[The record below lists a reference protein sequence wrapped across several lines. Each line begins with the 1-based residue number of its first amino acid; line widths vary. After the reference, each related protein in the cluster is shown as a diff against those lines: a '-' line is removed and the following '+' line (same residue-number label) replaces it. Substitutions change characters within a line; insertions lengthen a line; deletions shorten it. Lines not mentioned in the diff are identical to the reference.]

1 MSPYSVRVTEPPV
14 PVWRDPTLA
23 KPPVPT
29 GTGSGAYV
37 EQPEPRANPM
47 TIEGEIAAL
56 GEMARG
62 AVKRGGTQGLVARVA
77 IGLLLAGMLVS
88 MLITALRAFR

>member
-1 MSPYSVRVTEPPV
+1 VTEPPQ

-23 KPPVPT
+23 RPPVPV

-62 AVKRGGTQGLVARVA
+62 VVKRGGWQSVVGRIFVGAV
-77 IGLLLAGMLVS
+77 LAGILLGMV
-88 MLITALRAFR
+88 ITASRAFR

>member
-1 MSPYSVRVTEPPV
+1 MSSEDDAPA
-14 PVWRDPTLA
+14 WRDPLLA
-23 KPPVPT
+23 HPKPT

-37 EQPEPRANPM
+37 EQPPPRANPM

-62 AVKRGGTQGLVARVA
+62 VTHRPGWSGRLGRIVIALALVAFTA
-77 IGLLLAGMLVS
+77 GLMAQLVN
-88 MLITALRAFR
+88 LFR